1 MCAPCFQYH
10 QRFKATRGHRTASI
24 DKLQAQDVQEL
35 IERPVVC
42 SQQYHEDQALDF
54 YCEDCKVLICL
65 KCSIVSHNRHLV
77 TDTQKAARGQNMEIS
92 KALAKLRAEIVR
104 YKNEI
109 KKQTEL
115 KDKNITEIMKAEKKM
130 TDSVEEWIRDLR
142 EHKKKMKQKFREI
155 YEAEQKQHE
164 TRLENLKLITT
175 QLKSLVERGRGV
187 LERNISAE
195 ILQTNQTIL
204 QRCNELINA
213 RKPDRYKSP
222 YVNYSV
228 KKKFDNCGQI
238 LVTKTDSSMCLAA
251 DGKYAVAYTP
261 QCVDQHSA
269 EYQVNGQLLSG
280 SPFLVQI
287 RQHRYQFSFK
297 FGSTVQRVGDWI
309 SGIAVSDRTGTIAI
323 ADFGNKR
330 IQLFSSE
337 GNFQRQVK
345 LDGEPYSVAFTDCGN
360 LLTLVSGNNNKFR
373 LFSEEG
379 QLVKYINDKHLKKP
393 QHLSI
398 ASDGRLIITDEA
410 SNEVKVLSPDGNHQ
424 LVSMT
429 APNCSKH
436 PKCAVY
442 HQNKFYVSY
451 PQAHCVKV
459 FDKTGLYIHDIGCE
473 GSNDGQF
480 QCPVGLVINKYN
492 QLIVCDMN
500 NPRLQLFTLRGKFL
514 SKLQGEW
521 LNMSKLRPRHVAINL
536 NDTLFVS
543 SFRGNCI
550 YVFH

>member
-1 MCAPCFQYH
+1 
-10 QRFKATRGHRTASI
+10 
-24 DKLQAQDVQEL
+24 
-35 IERPVVC
+35 
-42 SQQYHEDQALDF
+42 
-54 YCEDCKVLICL
+54 
-65 KCSIVSHNRHLV
+65 
-77 TDTQKAARGQNMEIS
+77 
-92 KALAKLRAEIVR
+92 
-104 YKNEI
+104 
-109 KKQTEL
+109 
-115 KDKNITEIMKAEKKM
+115 
-130 TDSVEEWIRDLR
+130 
-142 EHKKKMKQKFREI
+142 
-155 YEAEQKQHE
+155 
-164 TRLENLKLITT
+164 
-175 QLKSLVERGRGV
+175 
-187 LERNISAE
+187 
-195 ILQTNQTIL
+195 
-204 QRCNELINA
+204 
-213 RKPDRYKSP
+213 
-222 YVNYSV
+222 V
-228 KKKFDNCGQI
+228 KKKFDNFGQI
-238 LVTKTDSSMCLAA
+238 LVTKTDSSMCLAE
-251 DGKYAVAYTP
+251 DGKYAVTYTP

-287 RQHRYQFSFK
+287 RQHHYQFSFK
-297 FGSTVQRVGDWI
+297 FGSTVQRVGEFAWI

-337 GNFQRQVK
+337 GNFQRQVE

-379 QLVKYINDKHLKKP
+379 QFIKHINDKHLKKP

-410 SNEVKVLSPDGNHQ
+410 SNEVKVLSPDGNDQ

-480 QCPVGLVINKYN
+480 QCPVGLVIDKYN
-492 QLIVCDMN
+492 QLIVCD
-500 NPRLQLFTLRGKFL
+500 K
-514 SKLQGEW
+514 
-521 LNMSKLRPRHVAINL
+521 
-536 NDTLFVS
+536 
-543 SFRGNCI
+543 
-550 YVFH
+550 